1 MQLLCHL
8 SNQRLWTDF
17 GQILRHQHGIS
28 VAESQTFLRAKRPP
42 AAMSEEKRL
51 FPQAI
56 VWPPNIACVVWRF
69 WRAHYGAAKP
79 RVPSCSFFLFPR
91 PPWLVCAPDQ
101 NRRASHAFHFAIPRN
116 VQINLHWI
124 SKIHKLISHFKLT
137 NFNLQ
142 MNCSAVAFAVLF
154 LSLRCYCEKLDLNS
168 DLTVPFHVIENRE
181 DKTMNDGNQLRSLH
195 GGVKAMS
202 KRNVNCGDGEMYCM
216 DGQTCCLS
224 DSGGFGC
231 CPVPNVICCSNGVHC
246 CPQGYI
252 CDYGSGGCRKSW
264 SFV

>member
-1 MQLLCHL
+1 MARPSCEFLPAVSFSSLALLGLFGRPTKTATLRML
-8 SNQRLWTDF
+8 S
-17 GQILRHQHGIS
+17 IS
-28 VAESQTFLRAKRPP
+28 QFP
-42 AAMSEEKRL
+42 AMSKST
-51 FPQAI
+51 F
-56 VWPPNIACVVWRF
+56 
-69 WRAHYGAAKP
+69 
-79 RVPSCSFFLFPR
+79 
-91 PPWLVCAPDQ
+91 
-101 NRRASHAFHFAIPRN
+101 
-116 VQINLHWI
+116 HWI
-124 SKIHKLISHFKLT
+124 SKIHKLISHFKPA

-181 DKTMNDGNQLRSLH
+181 DKTMNDGNQLRPLH
-195 GGVKAMS
+195 GGVKATS

-224 DSGGFGC
+224 YSGGFGC
-231 CPVPNVICCSNGVHC
+231 CPVPNAICCNNGVHC